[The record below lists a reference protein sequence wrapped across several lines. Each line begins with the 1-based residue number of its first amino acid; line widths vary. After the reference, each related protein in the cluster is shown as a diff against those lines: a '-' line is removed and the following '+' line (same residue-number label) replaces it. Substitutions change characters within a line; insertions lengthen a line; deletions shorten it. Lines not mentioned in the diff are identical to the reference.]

1 MNKTPSY
8 IDGIAIQTAV
18 MKYLKIMINP
28 LNTNALPASS
38 KGGVHQVKTFFLF
51 LDNDNNKFC
60 TR

>member
-8 IDGIAIQTAV
+8 IDGISIQTAV

-38 KGGVHQVKTFFLF
+38 KGGVHQVTYMIT
-51 LDNDNNKFC
+51 LDNDDYEFC
-60 TR
+60 PR

>member
-8 IDGIAIQTAV
+8 IDGISVQTAV

-38 KGGVHQVKTFFLF
+38 KGGVHQVKILF
-51 LDNDNNKFC
+51 YF
-60 TR
+60 